1 MTFSYTITLEAATE
15 ADALAKMNAARVLFK
30 NFSPVELTR
39 LAEVVVKDPIKVK
52 MAKKMMG
59 L

>member
-1 MTFSYTITLEAATE
+1 MQFSYTITLETASE
-15 ADALAKMNAARVLFK
+15 ADALAKMNAAKVLFL
-30 NFSPVELTR
+30 NFSPTELTR